1 MKKNKYP
8 PGWDEER
15 VQSII
20 DYYEN
25 QTEDEAVAEAEE
37 AFRHEFITKIE
48 VPTQLVSAVHELIA
62 KQAVNDQEQWIGTET
77 EKLRFSDAFDYSG
90 FEKRVSSMKNRPYY
104 KSDSLEVSFMF
115 PKNYSKAHNYG
126 DTGGEVRSLASGA

>member
-62 KQAVNDQEQWIGTET
+62 KQAVKDQEQQIGTKIEN
-77 EKLRFSDAFDYSG
+77 LGFSVDPSACSD
-90 FEKRVSSMKNRPYY
+90 FEERVSWSGKFETSRPFYGPNDLMKQNR
-104 KSDSLEVSFMF
+104 E
-115 PKNYSKAHNYG
+115 NA
-126 DTGGEVRSLASGA
+126 